1 MTGIPAE
8 LESEEPTFIR
18 LASQSKAPL
27 AGEGSVKGPHFHRDD
42 EDLQSHIQNG
52 GNVAR
57 VLKDDVVAIDVDDGD
72 LIEYIEHLPESLII
86 KSGGSGFSFH
96 YYYRCSDY
104 QDNQTKLTVQQSD
117 LGSIRSGN
125 AYCAVPPSIHP
136 ESHNQYEIYQNREL
150 ADLDK
155 SDLTELL
162 AEFNRELD
170 NSQHHGGSGGGGS
183 SQHGVGSP
191 SGHSEPIPEDYP
203 NKEVDLSRTK
213 SWLKSNGFLQD
224 LNRTTARDW
233 SGVEFKLAKCLAEG
247 GFSSESIYNT
257 LERLNHN
264 SKWHNQD
271 ENYRKLTV
279 QKAIESAV
287 NDEFVEFSTGDMTSS
302 DEVESHKTESSG
314 IDGSRDK
321 GGENT
326 MPTFEDKESVQ
337 VKGGDSDGD
346 RAIQA
351 TKVEGQDGSDEFE
364 FVSIRKGRVQEVEL
378 TSGESGLMVD
388 IDQTSSKSVGGTQDL
403 DLVIEALEELRDE
416 IQ

>member
-8 LESEEPTFIR
+8 LESTEPTFIR
-18 LASQSKAPL
+18 LASQSKAPR

-42 EDLQSHIQNG
+42 DELQSHIQNG
-52 GNVAR
+52 GNVGR
-57 VLKDDVVAIDVDDGD
+57 VLKDDVVAIDVDSED
-72 LIEYIEHLPESLII
+72 LIKHIVHLPKSLII

-96 YYYRCSDY
+96 YYYRCTDY
-104 QDNQTKLTVQQSD
+104 HNNQTKLTVQQSD

-136 ESHNQYEIYQNREL
+136 ESQNQYEIYQNQEL

-162 AEFNRELD
+162 AEFNRD
-170 NSQHHGGSGGGGS
+170 SQHHAGGGSGGGTG
-183 SQHGVGSP
+183 QHGVGSP
-191 SGHSEPIPEDYP
+191 SGHSEPIPEEYP

-213 SWLKSNGFLQD
+213 SWLKSNGFLSD
-224 LNRTTARDW
+224 LNRTASSDW
-233 SGVEFKLAKCLAEG
+233 SGLEFKLAKCLAEG

-257 LERLNHN
+257 LDRLSHR
-264 SKWHNQD
+264 SKWYNQD

-287 NDEFVEFSTGDMTSS
+287 DDEFVDFSTGDMEPLEGS
-302 DEVESHKTESSG
+302 ESRKTESSG
-314 IDGSRDK
+314 IDGSRER
-321 GGENT
+321 GGEKN
-326 MPTFEDKESVQ
+326 MPTFTDKESVQ
-337 VKGGDSDGD
+337 VKAGSSDGD
-346 RAIQA
+346 RAIEA
-351 TKVEGQDGSDEFE
+351 KRVKGQDGSDEFE
-364 FVSIRKGRVQEVEL
+364 FVSIRKGRVQQVEL
-378 TSGESGLMVD
+378 TNGDSGLMID

>member
-8 LESEEPTFIR
+8 LESTEPTFIR

-27 AGEGSVKGPHFHRDD
+27 AGEGSVKGPHFHKDD

-52 GNVAR
+52 GNVGR

-72 LIEYIEHLPESLII
+72 LIEYIEDLPESLII

-136 ESHNQYEIYQNREL
+136 DSQNQYEIYQNQEL

-170 NSQHHGGSGGGGS
+170 NSQHHGGIGGGS
-183 SQHGVGSP
+183 SQHGVGSL
-191 SGHSEPIPEDYP
+191 SGASEPIPENYP
-203 NKEVDLSRTK
+203 NKQVDLSKTK

-224 LNRTTARDW
+224 LNRTTASDW
-233 SGVEFKLAKCLAEG
+233 SGIEFKLAKCLAEG
-247 GFSSESIYNT
+247 GFSSDSIYNT
-257 LERLNHN
+257 LDRLNHN

-287 NDEFVEFSTGDMTSS
+287 DDEFVEFSTGDMTSS

-314 IDGSRDK
+314 IEGSRNK

-326 MPTFEDKESVQ
+326 MPTFTDRESVQ
-337 VKGGDSDGD
+337 VKAGANDGD
-346 RAIQA
+346 RAIEA
-351 TKVEGQDGSDEFE
+351 KRVEGQDGSDEFE
-364 FVSIRKGRVQEVEL
+364 FISIRKGRVQEVEL
-378 TSGESGLMVD
+378 TSGESGLAVN
-388 IDQTSSKSVGGTQDL
+388 IDQSNSTSVGGTQDL
-403 DLVIEALEELRDE
+403 DLIIEALEELRDE